1 VKLSVVPIELS
12 DANQAIAAWHRH
24 HQPCVGHRFSLG
36 VVDESGVLHGAA
48 VIGSQLHC
56 YEPVLSNYDLLLE
69 NTKAFV
75 DRVDCYNVGVGEPG
89 LRDIYYGKHNRGEC
103 SLYKGAEQ
111 RDAGEQVLII
121 DPQKLPD
128 AHLVKID
135 TEGAEIEI
143 LEGMTYLPFAYVIE
157 YHSDANRRTIDRLL
171 HDYTLMEMQ
180 STSPNYGIVKY
191 VRTDLL

>member
-1 VKLSVVPIELS
+1 MNIPDDMISHVGKIFSGEYECDWVKGAPIIL
-12 DANQAIAAWHRH
+12 DIGANVGGFAVWAAYRWPHASIH
-24 HQPCVGHRFSLG
+24 S
-36 VVDESGVLHGAA
+36 
-48 VIGSQLHC
+48 

-103 SLYKGAEQ
+103 SLFKGAEQ
-111 RDAGEQVLII
+111 RDAGEQVQII
-121 DPQKLPD
+121 DPQKLPES
-128 AHLVKID
+128 HLVKID